1 MIAKLVMWIGKKA
14 INKYILGGAVALLL
28 GGAGLF
34 WHNFKQ
40 DLRDEGKRVCVQVI
54 NEETVLALQDALAA
68 ERATATRLATM
79 MVAAAKES
87 EQARARLRESKSKMD
102 ALSLARKE
110 QEKTDETYATWSNA
124 PLPDGVA
131 DRLRDLFT
139 GRDENP
145 STDDSN

>member
-1 MIAKLVMWIGKKA
+1 MIKLLLKRVITTSLGRWA
-14 INKYILGGAVALLL
+14 LGGAVTLIL
-28 GGAGLF
+28 GGGALF
-34 WHNFKQ
+34 WHGFKQ
-40 DLRDEGKRVCVQVI
+40 NLRDEGRQVCVQVI

-87 EQARARLRESKSKMD
+87 EQARARLRESRSKMD

-124 PLPDGVA
+124 PLPNGVA

-139 GRDENP
+139 GRDADP
-145 STDDSN
+145 SIDDSN